1 MESDFCTQ
9 TRCGRRPSAPLDH
22 IQRAGRFVG
31 KRDLRRGRLST
42 LARGCLLDSLRVA
55 NPNQTMSDRLR
66 ASTASLDA
74 KMPGADS
81 MTVRALDSME
91 DLEALADSWQHYCQ
105 GQPLRLFVVEH
116 SGSVMGILPLYEQ
129 RVRLFPGIGIR
140 VLRLIGTGGDT
151 QPDYLGPLL
160 EPACADAAATALAE
174 HLLKARRDWRVI
186 LISDLVE
193 ESPFRRAMLAACHAK
208 PSALSDTIS
217 ARPIV
222 VHLPQSWDDLLAEFS
237 SHRRSTI
244 RYARRKAESKYG
256 TRFFVAT
263 DPEQIG
269 PLFDELAQLHRMRF
283 TAKGES
289 HVFRSIEFLGF
300 HRDVVTHCARL
311 GWIRFYGLKAE
322 GKTIALLYCYR
333 FRNQVFY
340 FQSGFD
346 PAFEK
351 LRPGFLLLGYAIE
364 HAIGEGNE
372 SFDMM
377 RGEHDYKTQWSR
389 QQRTT
394 RSLTLYRPGPA
405 AFLWRARFEQ
415 LPPVWARLKRW
426 MRGAGRARAAV
437 TATSGT
443 VPEELE

>member
-1 MESDFCTQ
+1 M
-9 TRCGRRPSAPLDH
+9 
-22 IQRAGRFVG
+22 
-31 KRDLRRGRLST
+31 
-42 LARGCLLDSLRVA
+42 LDSLRVA

-91 DLEALADSWQHYCQ
+91 DLEALADSWKDLLRRDPHATVFASWELAWHWWQHYGQ

-116 SGSVMGILPLYEQ
+116 SGRVVGILPLYEQ

-364 HAIGEGNE
+364 HAIDEGNE

-415 LPPVWARLKRW
+415 LPPVWARLKRR

-437 TATSGT
+437 TATPGT
-443 VPEELE
+443 VQEELE